1 MRTPARKISTQGPKK
16 IQIYEICRF
25 SREYFLRT
33 RVNRFD
39 DASLKEVTHHTL
51 CMALLYL
58 FCRHVEN
65 TSWLVVA
72 RSDRKFFKWCF
83 AKKELPQSPLDN
95 RKSCFWEHQPL
106 TMRSWF
112 TKLFCLRIFQKNF
125 PLILIYGHV
134 EFNFYHTSQ
143 IFVPHNLEKT
153 WSVIFQKD
161 TFCFKMFL
169 WTLRNWFW
177 KYQPRNFCLTFEK
190 LWIYVIFSKSS
201 RPKMRSWRLGNQFW
215 ERQLL
220 FKIFTF

>member
-1 MRTPARKISTQGPKK
+1 MFLRTPALN
-16 IQIYEICRF
+16 Y
-25 SREYFLRT
+25 
-33 RVNRFD
+33 
-39 DASLKEVTHHTL
+39 ALKV
-51 CMALLYL
+51 
-58 FCRHVEN
+58 
-65 TSWLVVA
+65 
-72 RSDRKFFKWCF
+72 
-83 AKKELPQSPLDN
+83 Q
-95 RKSCFWEHQPL
+95 
-106 TMRSWF
+106 
-112 TKLFCLRIFQKNF
+112 KLFCLRIFQKNF
-125 PLILIYGHV
+125 PLMIIYGHV

-143 IFVPHNLEKT
+143 IFVRHNLEKT

-220 FKIFTF
+220 FKNFTF